1 MINLKIRKFFAL
13 NIHALKDC
21 SNCIP
26 DKQYEK
32 YLSQIL
38 NYDNNY
44 INMFQIWD
52 LINNYIKNYNS
63 VWYKCGYKDDKIINE
78 NDIKYYITILKV
90 HCSEF
95 ILIGFEFSLP
105 ENLYDSN
112 GQINSIEKL
121 SLLSYNGD
129 WNI

>member
-1 MINLKIRKFFAL
+1 MDFRNIILLKSFLINLKIRKFFAL

-26 DKQYEK
+26 DKKYEK

-44 INMFQIWD
+44 INMFQIED

-63 VWYKCGYKDDKIINE
+63 FVINV
-78 NDIKYYITILKV
+78 DIWMIK
-90 HCSEF
+90 
-95 ILIGFEFSLP
+95 
-105 ENLYDSN
+105 
-112 GQINSIEKL
+112 
-121 SLLSYNGD
+121 
-129 WNI
+129 